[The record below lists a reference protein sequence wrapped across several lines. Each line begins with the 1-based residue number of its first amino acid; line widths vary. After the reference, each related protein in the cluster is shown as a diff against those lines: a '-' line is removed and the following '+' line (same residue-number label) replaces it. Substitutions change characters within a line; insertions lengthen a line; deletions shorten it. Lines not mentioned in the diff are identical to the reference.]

1 MRRAYDIAVFGSGF
15 AGSLMAMIAK
25 RLGHSV
31 VLLERGRHPRMAI
44 GESSTPLANLLL
56 EELAVRY
63 NLPAIGP
70 LAKWGSWQRAYPH
83 LACGLK
89 RGFTFY
95 HHDLAAED
103 TPDPDHVRQL
113 LVAASPHNEIADTHW
128 YRADFDS
135 FLVEQALAMGVD
147 YLDEA
152 KIDGFVEGR
161 TEVSF
166 NVLKSGQTTEVRAG
180 FAVDATGPR
189 GFLHRALQLQES
201 SFPDYPATQTLYC
214 HFSGVSRPC
223 ASMETDDRQQP
234 PYPPEDA
241 AVHHV
246 FDGGWIW
253 VLRFNNG
260 MTSAGVAATKQASI
274 RLNLSEGEAAWWRLI
289 GTISTLK
296 EQFASARAEGPF
308 TFVPQLTFLTD
319 RICGDRWAML
329 PSAAGFVDP
338 LLSTGFPL
346 TLLGLRRLTEIFGKH
361 WGSPS
366 LSSELESYAAK
377 TREELLA
384 TSQLVGSLYGNMN
397 NFEVFKAI
405 SLLYFAAASYSETAR
420 RLGKPHLAQTFLL
433 QDDRVFGPA
442 CRDLLARSRRLTSE
456 KESTLL
462 VEDILRAIEP
472 FDVAGLSKSNLSSWY
487 PVDAEDLVQ
496 SASKVQATRGEI
508 ERMLQTC
515 GFYGKERR

>member
-1 MRRAYDIAVFGSGF
+1 MRRSCDIAVFGSGF
-15 AGSLMAMIAK
+15 AGSLMSMIVK
-25 RLGHSV
+25 RQGYSV

-56 EELAVRY
+56 DELAGRY
-63 NLPAIGP
+63 DLPAIRP

-95 HHDLAAED
+95 HHEPGTQDTVDLD
-103 TPDPDHVRQL
+103 RLRQL
-113 LVAASPHNEIADTHW
+113 LVAASPHDEIADTHW

-135 FLVEQALAMGVD
+135 FLVEQAQAMGVE

-152 KIDGFVEGR
+152 KIDHFVEGPDGIG
-161 TEVSF
+161 F
-166 NVLKSGQTTEVRAG
+166 DVLKSGETIEFHAG
-180 FAVDATGPR
+180 FAIDATGPR
-189 GFLHRALQLQES
+189 GFLHRALQLKEEA
-201 SFPDYPATQTLYC
+201 FPDYPATHALYS
-214 HFSGVSRPC
+214 HFSGVSRPNGL
-223 ASMETDDRQQP
+223 MEAGDRQLP
-234 PYPPEDA
+234 PYPAEDA

-260 MTSAGVAATKQASI
+260 ITSAGVAATKQASI

-346 TLLGLRRLTEIFGKH
+346 TLLGLSRLAEILGEH
-361 WGSPS
+361 WGSS
-366 LSSELESYAAK
+366 NISAQLESYAAK

-384 TSQLVGSLYGNMN
+384 TSQLIGSLYANMN
-397 NFEVFKAI
+397 NFKVFKAI

-442 CRDLLARSRRLTSE
+442 CRDILERARRLTSE
-456 KESTLL
+456 RESTLL
-462 VEDILRAIEP
+462 IDDILRAIEP
-472 FDVAGLSKSNLSSWY
+472 FDLAGLGNPNRRSWH
-487 PVDAEDLVQ
+487 PADAEDLLRSAAKVQ
-496 SASKVQATRGEI
+496 STRGEI
-508 ERMLQTC
+508 ERLLQRC
-515 GFYGKERR
+515 GFYSGQRA